1 MMFILPRVE
10 LLLLILMIVV
20 IDEIEG
26 SYCMADCTGYKH
38 EPSLYIRTCCIIS
51 NLGQTIRKRVGNK
64 VTILV
69 CPENRP
75 DQCPP
80 GIV

>member
-1 MMFILPRVE
+1 MFILPRVA
-10 LLLLILMIVV
+10 LLLLILMIVI
-20 IDEIEG
+20 IDEGEG
-26 SYCMADCTGYKH
+26 SYCMDDCTGYKH
-38 EPSLYIRTCCIIS
+38 EQSLYIRVCCIIS
-51 NLGQTIRKRVGNK
+51 NLGQTIRMREGNK
-64 VTILV
+64 VTIIV